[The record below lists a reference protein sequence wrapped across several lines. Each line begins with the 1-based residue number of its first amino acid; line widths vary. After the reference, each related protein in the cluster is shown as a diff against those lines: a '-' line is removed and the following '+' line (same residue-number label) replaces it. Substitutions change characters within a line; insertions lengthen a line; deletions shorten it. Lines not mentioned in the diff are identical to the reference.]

1 MFLAGMK
8 LAQKIAVGYIRARL
22 NLLAVVSKKKA
33 AEKAFE
39 IFCTPFR
46 KSKKKA
52 PPVFEKAEK
61 LSFTFNNY
69 TIRGYRWNHPSSKKF
84 LILHGFESSAYNFDR
99 YVNPIIKK
107 GYEVLAFD
115 APAHGKSSGKQI
127 NLPLYVNTIK
137 EISVRYGPVDTYMA
151 HSFGGIAVTLFLE
164 SLPHNENTR
173 LVLIAP
179 ATETHTAVDSFFNFL
194 QLNDEVRKEFDMLL
208 ERKGGMPLSYYSV
221 RRAMKKIKAKVL
233 WLHDEDDDITPLKD
247 ALQVKKDHHPNIEF
261 VITKGFGHRRIYRE
275 NSVFK
280 KILEFI

>member
-1 MFLAGMK
+1 MK

-69 TIRGYRWNHPSSKKF
+69 TIRGYRWSHPSSKKF

-99 YVNPIIKK
+99 YVNPVIKK

-127 NLPLYVNTIK
+127 NLPLYVDTIK
-137 EISVRYGPVDTYMA
+137 EIYRLYGPVDAFMA
-151 HSFGGIAVTLFLE
+151 HSFGGIAITLFLE
-164 SLPHNENTR
+164 SLPHNKNVK

-179 ATETHTAVDSFFNFL
+179 ATETITAIDSFFRFL
-194 QLNDEVRKEFDMLL
+194 QLNNEVRKEFDALI
-208 ERKGGMPLSYYSV
+208 EKRGGVPVSHYSIS
-221 RRAMKKIKAKVL
+221 RAMKKIKASVL
-233 WLHDEDDDITPLKD
+233 WFHDEDDDITPLKD
-247 ALQVKKDHHPNIEF
+247 ALQVKNDHHPNIEF

-280 KILEFI
+280 RITEFV